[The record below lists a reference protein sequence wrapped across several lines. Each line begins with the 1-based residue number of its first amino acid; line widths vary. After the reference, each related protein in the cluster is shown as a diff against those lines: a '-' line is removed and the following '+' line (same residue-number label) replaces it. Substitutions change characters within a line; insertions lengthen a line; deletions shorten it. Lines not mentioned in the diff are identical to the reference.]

1 VGPDGLGGLRCG
13 GCGAV
18 VAPPCTVCP
27 RCGRVNPER
36 SRECVDCSAALTV
49 ECPGCRRIC
58 WAGADRCAECGREL
72 DPLGHAFRPIGR
84 SDELRRA
91 EHLQRLPGLR
101 DRAERESRDRLE
113 MLAAA
118 DRRRAVRNAERAAQA
133 ELRQRRIVR
142 GVGIAVL
149 VFLALVLAAALV
161 FR

>member
-1 VGPDGLGGLRCG
+1 
-13 GCGAV
+13 
-18 VAPPCTVCP
+18 
-27 RCGRVNPER
+27 
-36 SRECVDCSAALTV
+36 
-49 ECPGCRRIC
+49 
-58 WAGADRCAECGREL
+58 
-72 DPLGHAFRPIGR
+72 
-84 SDELRRA
+84 
-91 EHLQRLPGLR
+91 
-101 DRAERESRDRLE
+101 